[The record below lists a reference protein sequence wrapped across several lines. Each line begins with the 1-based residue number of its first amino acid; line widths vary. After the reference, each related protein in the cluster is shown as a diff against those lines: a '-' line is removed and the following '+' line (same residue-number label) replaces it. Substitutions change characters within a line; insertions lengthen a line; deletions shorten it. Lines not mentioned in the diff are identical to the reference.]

1 MTLVVEG
8 RRGGRIGGDL
18 LNAGADVVSEARH
31 VSYYK
36 KNMFV

>member
-1 MTLVVEG
+1 MTVVVGG

-18 LNAGADVVSEARH
+18 LSVGADVVSEAHH

-36 KNMFV
+36 KNTFV